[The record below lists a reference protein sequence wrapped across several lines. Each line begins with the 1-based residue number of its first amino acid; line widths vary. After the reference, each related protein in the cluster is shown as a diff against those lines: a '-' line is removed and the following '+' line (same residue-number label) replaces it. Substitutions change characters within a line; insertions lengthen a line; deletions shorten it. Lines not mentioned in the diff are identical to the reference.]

1 MNFQPPDP
9 ICRHCGD
16 TCGGGCEQARE
27 ERADELR
34 VSEMRTRGKLATA
47 CETIMK
53 CVIELEKP
61 EGEHGRQDAKTVAAR
76 LRAVVMSAT

>member
-1 MNFQPPDP
+1 M
-9 ICRHCGD
+9 
-16 TCGGGCEQARE
+16 TEAEQVE
-27 ERADELR
+27 EFRMAERRA
-34 VSEMRTRGKLATA
+34 RGKIATA